1 MLIVFLNLSST
12 TLQRN
17 LSAAFSVR
25 CCKIMLFKRI
35 LLLLIFGSDMDMTES
50 EVLMEEC
57 LSQLTALMDIPMLE
71 SILQVILLS
80 MQLGSSSTSA
90 AAVAVENSHAIN
102 RRMLSRF
109 ESIAVI
115 MSEQNWR

>member
-1 MLIVFLNLSST
+1 MFAFL
-12 TLQRN
+12 
-17 LSAAFSVR
+17 
-25 CCKIMLFKRI
+25 
-35 LLLLIFGSDMDMTES
+35 FGSDMDKTES

-57 LSQLTALMDIPMLE
+57 LSQLTALMDIPMLD
-71 SILQVILLS
+71 SILQVTLLS
-80 MQLGSSSTSA
+80 TQLDTSSTSA

-115 MSEQNWR
+115 LSEENWR